1 MITLVLTLEMY
12 LINRK
17 KEKFYLYFHGYWLT
31 SLQFQTAYLFACAL
45 VNLFISR
52 LWITGSMGHRFAIFN
67 VTLLWGALNFALQL
81 KVPKRFMLL
90 LSDILTKRSNTY
102 LLGIYTMDSTTI
114 LAVSGSLISRML
126 YEEVELEVKTIIRMY
141 RKTPSLSYG
150 DIRHVHRIY
159 ASN

>member
-52 LWITGSMGHRFAIFN
+52 LWITGSMGHPMGDK
-67 VTLLWGALNFALQL
+67 VL
-81 KVPKRFMLL
+81 KDTA
-90 LSDILTKRSNTY
+90 DIKYPILVQREFH
-102 LLGIYTMDSTTI
+102 TMQ
-114 LAVSGSLISRML
+114 
-126 YEEVELEVKTIIRMY
+126 
-141 RKTPSLSYG
+141 
-150 DIRHVHRIY
+150 
-159 ASN
+159 